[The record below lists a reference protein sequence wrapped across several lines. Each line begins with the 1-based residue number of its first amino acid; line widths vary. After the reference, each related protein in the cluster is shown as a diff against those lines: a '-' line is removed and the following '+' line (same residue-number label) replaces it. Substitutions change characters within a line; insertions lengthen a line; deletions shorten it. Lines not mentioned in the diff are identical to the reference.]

1 MSGSATD
8 VASVLKDAH
17 WGLHAHDSTENR
29 DFIVSVYRWMTI
41 GLAITGGVAAY
52 VGNNPALLMLLA
64 ANRMV
69 FFLLLGIELLLV
81 IGLVSVVHSLSATS
95 AAILFVLYAF
105 LNGVTTSLIFL
116 IYAKASIASAFFV
129 TAGTFGVMS
138 AYGYFTKT
146 DLTSMGNLCGM
157 ALMGLVLASFVNLF
171 FMNAAVL
178 WVTTYLGVFVFVG
191 LTAYDTQK
199 IKQMDLLVAPG
210 SDDERKEAVIGAL
223 TLYLDFVNLF
233 LDILRIMG
241 SRKD

>member
-1 MSGSATD
+1 
-8 VASVLKDAH
+8 
-17 WGLHAHDSTENR
+17 
-29 DFIVSVYRWMTI
+29 
-41 GLAITGGVAAY
+41 
-52 VGNNPALLMLLA
+52 MLLA